1 MGSYSFSDL
10 SVGMTSERS
19 YLFTEQRVEVFS
31 TLIDDKAPVHVDLE
45 FAKNQGFEGRIVH
58 GLFVQ
63 AVISG
68 MLGNEI
74 PGPKSVINN
83 LSMKM
88 HNPVLVGQIVNY
100 KIEIT
105 ALTPAVAAVSLSFT
119 GMVDKRIVISGKALC
134 SFPNST

>member
-10 SVGMTSERS
+10 LVGMTSERS
-19 YLFTEQRVEVFS
+19 YLFAEQRVGAFS
-31 TLIDDKAPVHVDLE
+31 ALVDDRAPVHVDPE
-45 FAKNQGFEGRIVH
+45 FAKSQGFEGRIVH

-88 HNPVLVGQIVNY
+88 HKPVLVGQTVNY

-105 ALTPAVAAVSLSFT
+105 ALTPAVAAVSLSYT
-119 GMVDKRIVISGKALC
+119 GIVDEVVVISGKALC
-134 SFPNST
+134 NFPNPT